1 MCILWNISCIPAM
14 FLTWSTQVDLTT
26 FTRAAFRHAHLILF
40 CLLRASITDFY
51 FVIDINLPVLFLCHG
66 AAGRP
71 TLNWRKLNR
80 TAICRFFHCDNLLI
94 FSKSIVLRFFMCK
107 TDWTDQEKKSIY
119 WNVENWIHNMYI
131 YLVCITYIFISLSA
145 DMYVFSFLI

>member
-1 MCILWNISCIPAM
+1 MCILWNISCIPTM
-14 FLTWSTQVDLTT
+14 FSTWSTQVDLTT

-119 WNVENWIHNMYI
+119 WKLNTQHVHIFSMY
-131 YLVCITYIFISLSA
+131 YVYMYFAVCRYVCIFIFNL
-145 DMYVFSFLI
+145 VK